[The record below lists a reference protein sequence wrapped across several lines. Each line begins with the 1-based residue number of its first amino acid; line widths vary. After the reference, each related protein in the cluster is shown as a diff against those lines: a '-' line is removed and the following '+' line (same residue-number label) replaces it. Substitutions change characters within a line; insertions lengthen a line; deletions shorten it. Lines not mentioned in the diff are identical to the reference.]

1 MSSTSDASLISA
13 LNNASTQLNRYFGI
27 FIFVF
32 GVAGNTLNTGV
43 LSRRTLRSNP
53 CAWLFLASSIANNI
67 AILAGITS
75 RPLSTWS
82 ADLTNTNQFL
92 CKFRAFLLFNGIT
105 IGSWLIMLATVDR
118 WLSSNINASQRQK
131 STLKNAQLGTILVV
145 IVSSII
151 EAQQLYCFEAN
162 LTNTPL
168 KCYTRSVWCGIVS
181 DLFFA
186 LVSILAPLI
195 LMIIF
200 GLMTIANIH
209 KSNFRLQ
216 PAISSFIAQMSSIS
230 DASLIALLNN
240 ASTQINR
247 YVGIFIFIF
256 GIVGNTLNTC
266 VLSQRPLRS
275 NPCAWLFL
283 VSSIVNGI
291 AILAAL
297 TSRPLSTWS
306 ADLTNTNQFL
316 CKFRAFL
323 LFNGITISSW
333 LIMLATVDRWFSS
346 NINASQRQRSTLKN
360 AQLGTILIVFVSTI
374 IEAQHLYCFEANLTN
389 TPLKCYTKSVW
400 CAFLSDLSLVLIT
413 FLIPL
418 LLMIIFGLMTIS
430 NIRKSRLRL
439 QPANKM
445 INDHAGHNTA
455 ATEQK
460 KTDRHLLIMLLVQ
473 VSLIFLFTFPLA
485 IDKLYATITQSM
497 PKSPLRKAI
506 ENLIFNVLLLLS
518 NVSSGMPF
526 YVYTLSGGSVFRKA
540 LFDFLRILSRKM
552 MCRRG

>member
-216 PAISSFIAQMSSIS
+216 PASRTADGHSSYSTATGNITQ
-230 DASLIALLNN
+230 AL
-240 ASTQINR
+240 
-247 YVGIFIFIF
+247 
-256 GIVGNTLNTC
+256 
-266 VLSQRPLRS
+266 QRR
-275 NPCAWLFL
+275 
-283 VSSIVNGI
+283 
-291 AILAAL
+291 
-297 TSRPLSTWS
+297 
-306 ADLTNTNQFL
+306 
-316 CKFRAFL
+316 
-323 LFNGITISSW
+323 
-333 LIMLATVDRWFSS
+333 
-346 NINASQRQRSTLKN
+346 
-360 AQLGTILIVFVSTI
+360 
-374 IEAQHLYCFEANLTN
+374 
-389 TPLKCYTKSVW
+389 
-400 CAFLSDLSLVLIT
+400 
-413 FLIPL
+413 
-418 LLMIIFGLMTIS
+418 
-430 NIRKSRLRL
+430 
-439 QPANKM
+439 
-445 INDHAGHNTA
+445 
-455 ATEQK
+455 

-473 VSLIFLFTFPLA
+473 ISLIFLFTCPLA
-485 IDKLYATITQSM
+485 THKLYTTITRSVF
-497 PKSPLRKAI
+497 KSPLDRTI
-506 ENLIFNVLLLLS
+506 ENFIFNLFLLLFY
-518 NVSSGMPF
+518 VSCGIPF
-526 YVYTLSGGSVFRKA
+526 YIYTLTGGSVFRKA
-540 LFDFLRILSRKM
+540 LLSFLEALGRKM
-552 MCRRG
+552 MCRCG